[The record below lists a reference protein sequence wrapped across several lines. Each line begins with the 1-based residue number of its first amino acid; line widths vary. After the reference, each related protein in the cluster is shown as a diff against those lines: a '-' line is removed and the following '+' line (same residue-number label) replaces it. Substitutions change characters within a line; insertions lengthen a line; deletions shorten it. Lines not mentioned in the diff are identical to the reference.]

1 MNITKVSIDN
11 CTGCCLCQ
19 NVCSVNAI
27 TMRENQEGFIYPF
40 IDSSKCVE
48 CGNCLRYCP
57 VENPEYHNDQY
68 PVCHAINATDEIR
81 KNAAS
86 GGIFSAFAELLIN
99 DGGVAYGAA
108 YNEDFSVAFKM
119 ADNLQELTKLKG
131 SKYVQSKADNVY
143 SDIKQSLSMGKS
155 VLFGGCPCQVAALYK
170 YLDRCDITN
179 LYTMDIICHGV
190 PSPKVLQKYLKENYA
205 GKKIKKIDF
214 RDKTVYGWST
224 EINIYFEDGM
234 VYRRLHTE
242 DSFYKAFLP
251 CICLRKSCSNCIFS
265 RLPRQADL
273 TIGDFWGIEHFDK
286 SINDHKGTSAV
297 LVNNKKGREIIEKC
311 SEFWEKDIITPIEEA
326 TRINKTIMHPFHAH
340 PARRRFFENLDRYS
354 LDILVEKCQTHHY
367 DIGIVGLWYGLNYG
381 SILTYYALYKVVNQM
396 GFDALMINKP
406 NELWN
411 EKYIDRNSIAN
422 RFIYENCYVS
432 NVRRNKRD
440 WEDLNNHCD
449 TFIVGSDVVWNYK
462 ICGLQSH
469 QFFFLDFVDDSKKKI
484 AMASSFGSGYDAPED
499 ERILD
504 KYYINKFD
512 YIGVR
517 EEDGVRLCKEYFGV
531 NADQVIDPV
540 FICDKTVYY
549 ELADKL
555 NYRTDYSFISAYILG
570 PDIIKYN
577 ILKKISEIQ
586 NCEMKIIEN
595 PNIPGVFKQKLGVE
609 ALHTPSVEEWLY
621 YIKNCEFFVGDSFHG
636 LCFALIFNKPFLI
649 TVNSNVSGLQRFST
663 LLKMIGLENRL
674 FFTDKDDIQK
684 IEEIISQPIDYSIVN
699 RIIDNHAKDSYE
711 WLLNAIKSE
720 KRYNTTAYDVLIKKL
735 EKKINIIED
744 NLKLT

>member
-1 MNITKVSIDN
+1 M
-11 CTGCCLCQ
+11 
-19 NVCSVNAI
+19 
-27 TMRENQEGFIYPF
+27 E
-40 IDSSKCVE
+40 
-48 CGNCLRYCP
+48 
-57 VENPEYHNDQY
+57 
-68 PVCHAINATDEIR
+68 
-81 KNAAS
+81 
-86 GGIFSAFAELLIN
+86 
-99 DGGVAYGAA
+99 
-108 YNEDFSVAFKM
+108 
-119 ADNLQELTKLKG
+119 
-131 SKYVQSKADNVY
+131 
-143 SDIKQSLSMGKS
+143 
-155 VLFGGCPCQVAALYK
+155 
-170 YLDRCDITN
+170 
-179 LYTMDIICHGV
+179 
-190 PSPKVLQKYLKENYA
+190 
-205 GKKIKKIDF
+205 
-214 RDKTVYGWST
+214 
-224 EINIYFEDGM
+224 
-234 VYRRLHTE
+234 
-242 DSFYKAFLP
+242 
-251 CICLRKSCSNCIFS
+251 
-265 RLPRQADL
+265 
-273 TIGDFWGIEHFDK
+273 
-286 SINDHKGTSAV
+286 
-297 LVNNKKGREIIEKC
+297 
-311 SEFWEKDIITPIEEA
+311 
-326 TRINKTIMHPFHAH
+326 
-340 PARRRFFENLDRYS
+340 
-354 LDILVEKCQTHHY
+354 
-367 DIGIVGLWYGLNYG
+367 
-381 SILTYYALYKVVNQM
+381 
-396 GFDALMINKP
+396 
-406 NELWN
+406 
-411 EKYIDRNSIAN
+411 
-422 RFIYENCYVS
+422 
-432 NVRRNKRD
+432 
-440 WEDLNNHCD
+440 
-449 TFIVGSDVVWNYK
+449 
-462 ICGLQSH
+462 
-469 QFFFLDFVDDSKKKI
+469 DSKKKI

-699 RIIDNHAKDSYE
+699 RIIDNHTKDSYE

-735 EKKINIIED
+735 EKKINKIED
-744 NLKLT
+744 YLKLV